1 MRLAWEVLGDPGK
14 KQTYDLQQ
22 APSRQYSATNTWS
35 RAPRPSWGSTRRSA
49 STAGTSSG
57 YESVRKTTFR
67 EICTCGCRG
76 YPFTHVSWR
85 IDFSEYSTCPARK
98 LRKRCGF
105 YYSDSGAYVSW
116 DGAKTAR
123 WTRRNEA
130 RKDPEAAKKAKQAKD
145 RASSQARREAAQAER
160 EANQR
165 REEEVRIRNREAPL
179 SPAEARRR
187 GLSYYRGKPYKY
199 GHDSMR
205 DLNSN
210 CLRCRELERLKRA
223 SQKLAE

>member
-1 MRLAWEVLGDPGK
+1 M
-14 KQTYDLQQ
+14 
-22 APSRQYSATNTWS
+22 
-35 RAPRPSWGSTRRSA
+35 
-49 STAGTSSG
+49 
-57 YESVRKTTFR
+57 
-67 EICTCGCRG
+67 
-76 YPFTHVSWR
+76 SWR
-85 IDFSEYSTCPARK
+85 IDLSEYSMCPARK

-130 RKDPEAAKKAKQAKD
+130 RKDPEASKKAKQAND
-145 RASSQARREAAQAER
+145 RARSQARRGAAKAER
-160 EANQR
+160 EARQR
-165 REEEVRIRNREAPL
+165 REEEVRIRNREIPL

-187 GLSYYRGKPYKY
+187 GLSYYRGKSCKY
-199 GHDSMR
+199 GHDSLR

-210 CLRCRELERLKRA
+210 CMRCRELERLKRV